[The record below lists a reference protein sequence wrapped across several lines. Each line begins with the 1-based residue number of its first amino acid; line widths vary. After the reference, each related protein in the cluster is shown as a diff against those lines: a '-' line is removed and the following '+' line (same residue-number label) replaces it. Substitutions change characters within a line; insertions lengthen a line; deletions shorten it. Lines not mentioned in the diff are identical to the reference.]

1 MCIALIST
9 AHPRYK
15 LILIDN
21 RDEYLN
27 RPTAAASWWPA
38 PHSDVLGGRD
48 LLRDIQGTWL
58 GITRSGKIAV
68 LTNYRE
74 DTPPNPAAISRGA
87 IIRKFLTEDVG
98 PIDDFVKNIVNT
110 GIARDAGGF
119 SLVCGQVG
127 EQLAII
133 SNRAADQSEVLWIAG
148 DVIQTIG
155 LSNAAFNDRSWK
167 KVTMGEEMMLQVIQT
182 SAPSFD
188 SEDQLLDRLLR
199 LLNQDTL
206 PRQGDLVQGGLETY
220 ITELRNTIC
229 VPPLGR
235 KSMAGLDE
243 QGMRAA
249 KAAETVQVFDDR
261 SNYQPQRL
269 GVDGVYATQKQ
280 TVILIDHEDNVRF
293 CERTLFDEKSDKLPP
308 GQSDVDV
315 KFKLQR

>member
-27 RPTAAASWWPA
+27 RPTATASWWPA
-38 PHSDVLGGRD
+38 PDSDVLGGRD
-48 LLRDIQGTWL
+48 LLRDIRGTWL
-58 GITRSGKIAV
+58 GITRRGKIAV

-74 DTPPNPAAISRGA
+74 DASPSPAAISRGA

-98 PIDDFVKNIVNT
+98 SVEDFVKNIVDT

-119 SLVCGQVG
+119 SLVCGHVG
-127 EQLAII
+127 EQLAIV
-133 SNRAADQSEVLWIAG
+133 SNRAADQSEVPWIGG
-148 DVIQTIG
+148 DVVQTIG
-155 LSNAAFNDRSWK
+155 LSNAAFSDRSWK
-167 KVTMGEEMMLQVIQT
+167 KVTTGEELMFQVIRT
-182 SAPSFD
+182 SAQERD
-188 SEDQLLDRLLR
+188 SEDQLVDRFLTLLSH
-199 LLNQDTL
+199 DTL
-206 PRQGDLVQGGLETY
+206 PRQGDLVHGDLETY

-243 QGMRAA
+243 QSMRAA
-249 KAAETVQVFDDR
+249 KAAETVQVFGDG
-261 SNYQPQRL
+261 SNYRPQRL

-280 TVILIDHEDNVRF
+280 TVILVDYDDNVRF
-293 CERTLFDEKSDKLPP
+293 CERTLFDEKSEKLPP
-308 GQSDVDV
+308 GESDVDV
-315 KFKLQR
+315 KFRLRR